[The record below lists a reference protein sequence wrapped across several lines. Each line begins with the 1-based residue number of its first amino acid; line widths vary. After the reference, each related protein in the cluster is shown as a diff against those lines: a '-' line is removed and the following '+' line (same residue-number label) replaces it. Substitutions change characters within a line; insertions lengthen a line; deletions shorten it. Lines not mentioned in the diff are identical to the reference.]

1 MSDEQKAPKAPELTL
16 EQKCQQ
22 LEEYSEKLKAELYT
36 VFGKI
41 QMLKELTAKKEQKDA
56 V

>member
-1 MSDEQKAPKAPELTL
+1 MDEKEQVKKPELTL
-16 EQKCQQ
+16 EQKLLQ

-41 QMLKELTAKKEQKDA
+41 QMLKELTSKKEN